1 MSNKVTPILNLKE
14 ENKNETKKESK
25 EETKRVEIRENTRK
39 YTQRMRKKTKKS
51 TFFSSKTF
59 AAKLFLKL
67 TNNAIDPVISCVSIL
82 KFEPQNRS
90 NDEIRQT
97 LPWLSSLQDFF
108 TFICLK
114 EEEEGSINLLME
126 VAWILF
132 YQFSKKYSII
142 RRAGEKQDFFYL
154 VLNGSLI
161 ELQLVFKNECL
172 NEEDYIKHLIKMDI
186 LEEREIINKCL
197 MYNKQELNIEN
208 IETIEEFCFNNKFDY
223 KRIYNLAITELKDL
237 GYDLENVNL
246 TPSIEK
252 YIKATTVE
260 NEIKRKSIEN
270 AVKKYF
276 YVPHYEIVGKIE
288 KGRFIGNLSGK
299 CTQKDYRSYISLE
312 NSDIGYINKTEY
324 KTSKVFKLIKAKMR
338 KIFRDSYQMYFI
350 FNGLVRDYFVKH
362 YAKLII
368 YSQYQK
374 GEKLFSQNSLHEG
387 IYLIKEGEFT
397 LSTRRKLEEFNVIIA
412 SFQNSLGC
420 FDDYISRMKDNKIKN
435 NDKDAFSNP
444 IYQSKEYLA
453 EIRGVKEIILG
464 KVHTGEILGLYDCFN
479 YKTDMCH
486 FDAICSSDTAI
497 VYFIPKNEIPTLISR
512 EPTVKDAITKLV
524 ELKSS
529 YYIGSLENYRKLII
543 QNIAFKIGKTEFLN
557 NNNDKN
563 KPITKLMKGNS
574 INFEQRN
581 SLLLN
586 SHNLPNNYNENNMNS
601 FRKSSVVNTEGNINN
616 KMDDKGLGNKSQ
628 NYQHFR
634 LSTNNNEK
642 TNSSLNLNKNI
653 NSIKTLNTNNFNNSK
668 LLSNQSVGIK
678 KAASNIGSKNVNQIK
693 KNYSFK

>member
-154 VLNGSLI
+154 VLNGSVI

-350 FNGLVRDYFVKH
+350 FNGLVRDYFVQN
-362 YAKLII
+362 YAELISF
-368 YSQYQK
+368 SQYQK

-397 LSTRRKLEEFNVIIA
+397 LSTRRKLDEFNVIIA

-420 FDDYISRMKDNKIKN
+420 FDDYISTLKDKKINN
-435 NDKDAFSNP
+435 NDKEAFSNP
-444 IYQSKEYLA
+444 IYQSKEYLS
-453 EIRGVKEIILG
+453 EIRGIKEIILG
-464 KVHTGEILGLYDCFN
+464 KVCTGEILGLYDCFN
-479 YKTDMCH
+479 YKTDICH
-486 FDAICSSDTAI
+486 FDAICSSETAI
-497 VYFIPKNEIPTLISR
+497 VYFIPKTEMSTLISR
-512 EPTVKDAITKLV
+512 EPTIKDAITKLV

-529 YYIGSLENYRKLII
+529 YYIGSLNNYRNLII
-543 QNIAFKIGKTEFLN
+543 QNIAFKIGKTEYLTN
-557 NNNDKN
+557 KN
-563 KPITKLMKGNS
+563 KPINKLMKGNTV
-574 INFEQRN
+574 NFDQKN
-581 SLLLN
+581 SLQIN
-586 SHNLPNNYNENNMNS
+586 SQNFGNNYNESNINS
-601 FRKSSVVNTEGNINN
+601 FRKSSVLNTENNINTKN
-616 KMDDKGLGNKSQ
+616 EGKNLGNKSQ
-628 NYQHFR
+628 NYIHFC

-642 TNSSLNLNKNI
+642 KNSSLNLKKNL
-653 NSIKTLNTNNFNNSK
+653 NPSKTLKTNNFNNSK
-668 LLSNQSVGIK
+668 LLSNESIGIK
-678 KAASNIGSKNVNQIK
+678 KASSNIGLKNVNQIK

>member
-1 MSNKVTPILNLKE
+1 
-14 ENKNETKKESK
+14 
-25 EETKRVEIRENTRK
+25 
-39 YTQRMRKKTKKS
+39 MRKKTKKS

-154 VLNGSLI
+154 VLNGSVI

-172 NEEDYIKHLIKMDI
+172 NEEDYIKHIIKMDI

-197 MYNKQELNIEN
+197 TYNKNELNIESCD
-208 IETIEEFCFNNKFDY
+208 TIEEFCLNNKFDY
-223 KRIYNLAITELKDL
+223 KRIYNSAIIELKDL
-237 GYDLENVNL
+237 GYDLEKIDL
-246 TPSIEK
+246 TPSVEK

-260 NEIKRKSIEN
+260 NEIKRKSVEN

-276 YVPHYEIVGKIE
+276 YVPHYEIIGKID
-288 KGRFIGNLSGK
+288 KGRFIGNLSTK
-299 CTQKDYRSYISLE
+299 CNQKDYRAYISLE

-324 KTSKVFKLIKAKMR
+324 KSSKLFKLIKTKMR
-338 KIFRDSYQMYFI
+338 KIFKDTYQMYFI
-350 FNGLVRDYFVKH
+350 FNEIPRDYFIKN

-368 YSQYQK
+368 FSQYQK
-374 GEKLFSQNSLHEG
+374 GEKIFSQNSLHEG
-387 IYLIKEGEFT
+387 IYLIKDGEFT
-397 LSTRRKLEEFNVIIA
+397 LSTRRKLEELNVIIA
-412 SFQNSLGC
+412 SLQNSLGG
-420 FDDYISRMKDNKIKN
+420 FDDYISKLKDTKIKN

-464 KVHTGEILGLYDCFN
+464 KVHKGEILGLYDCFN
-479 YKTDMCH
+479 YKTDICH
-486 FDAICSSDTAI
+486 FDAICSSETAI
-497 VYFIPKNEIPTLISR
+497 VYFIPKIFIPTLISR
-512 EPTVKDAITKLV
+512 EPTVKDAIMKLV

-529 YYIGSLENYRKLII
+529 YYIGSLNNFRNLII
-543 QNIAFKIGKTEFLN
+543 QNIAFKIGMTEFLDKN
-557 NNNDKN
+557 NGNKN
-563 KPITKLMKGNS
+563 KPINKLMKGNS
-574 INFEQRN
+574 SNFDKRN
-581 SLLLN
+581 SLLMN
-586 SHNLPNNYNENNMNS
+586 QNIPNNYNGNNINS
-601 FRKSSVVNTEGNINN
+601 FRRNLVVNTENNINN
-616 KMDDKGLGNKSQ
+616 KNEDKGFGNKSQ
-628 NYQHFR
+628 NYLHFR
-634 LSTNNNEK
+634 LSTNYDEIKNLH
-642 TNSSLNLNKNI
+642 SS
-653 NSIKTLNTNNFNNSK
+653 KTLNSNILNNSK
-668 LLSNQSVGIK
+668 LLTNQSSGVK
-678 KAASNIGSKNVNQIK
+678 KAATNIAFKNESNIK

>member
-154 VLNGSLI
+154 VLNGSVI

-288 KGRFIGNLSGK
+288 QGRFIGNLSIN
-299 CTQKDYRSYISLE
+299 CTQKDYRAYISLE

-387 IYLIKEGEFT
+387 IYLIKDGEFT
-397 LSTRRKLEEFNVIIA
+397 LSTRRKLEELNVIIA
-412 SFQNSLGC
+412 SLQNSLGG
-420 FDDYISRMKDNKIKN
+420 FDDYISKLKDTKIKN

-464 KVHTGEILGLYDCFN
+464 KVHKGEILGLYDCFN
-479 YKTDMCH
+479 YKTDICH
-486 FDAICSSDTAI
+486 FDAICSSETAI
-497 VYFIPKNEIPTLISR
+497 VYFIPKIFIPTLISR
-512 EPTVKDAITKLV
+512 EPTVKDAIMKLV

-529 YYIGSLENYRKLII
+529 YYIGSLNNFRNLII
-543 QNIAFKIGKTEFLN
+543 QNIAFKIGMTEFLDKN
-557 NNNDKN
+557 NGNKN
-563 KPITKLMKGNS
+563 KPINKLMKGNS
-574 INFEQRN
+574 SNFDKRN
-581 SLLLN
+581 SLLMN
-586 SHNLPNNYNENNMNS
+586 NQNIPNNYNGNNINS
-601 FRKSSVVNTEGNINN
+601 FRRNLVVNTENNINN
-616 KMDDKGLGNKSQ
+616 KNEDKGFGNKSQ
-628 NYQHFR
+628 NYLHFR
-634 LSTNNNEK
+634 LSTNYDEIKNLH
-642 TNSSLNLNKNI
+642 SS
-653 NSIKTLNTNNFNNSK
+653 KTLNSNILNNSK
-668 LLSNQSVGIK
+668 LLTNQSSGVK
-678 KAASNIGSKNVNQIK
+678 KAATNIAFKNESNIK